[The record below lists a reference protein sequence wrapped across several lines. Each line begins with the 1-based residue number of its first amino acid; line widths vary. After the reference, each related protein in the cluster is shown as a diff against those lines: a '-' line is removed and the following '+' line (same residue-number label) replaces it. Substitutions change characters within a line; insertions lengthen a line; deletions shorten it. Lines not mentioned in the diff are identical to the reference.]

1 MLRKLA
7 LGLVAAAAVGIAAFA
22 PTSASASP
30 DGLNYNRGHHGHG
43 MHHGHHGAGVHRG
56 HHGFGMHRGGHGW
69 HGAHAH
75 MHNRGCVQQ
84 RLVPTPW
91 GPRYRTVNVC
101 RY

>member
-7 LGLVAAAAVGIAAFA
+7 LGLVAAASLGIAAFA
-22 PTSASASP
+22 PTSASAYY
-30 DGLNYNRGHHGHG
+30 DGPHYRGGHHDGSHYRG
-43 MHHGHHGAGVHRG
+43 G
-56 HHGFGMHRGGHGW
+56 HHGFGVHRGWHGW
-69 HGAHAH
+69 RGAHAH
-75 MHNRGCVQQ
+75 FRHHGCIQQ

>member
-7 LGLVAAAAVGIAAFA
+7 LALVAAATVGIAAFA
-22 PTSASASP
+22 PTSASARN
-30 DGLNYNRGHHGHG
+30 DGPHFRGH
-43 MHHGHHGAGVHRG
+43 
-56 HHGFGMHRGGHGW
+56 HHGFGMHRGW
-69 HGAHAH
+69 HGARAH
-75 MHNRGCVQQ
+75 FHHHGCIQQ